1 MDCPDSGEKRM
12 IGIVANVSY
21 PSSSY
26 AAKDYDESAA
36 SDTKEDDS
44 ISERVAS
51 PEKDIIS
58 IGQAGTLFDAAPK
71 RKKSE
76 RIYKAIDMPDGSKVL
91 QIVTITDGKTS
102 IATQRLPKFSIL
114 RTKAGRT
121 MRVINLGAQN
131 LGGSAAGQSEFI
143 F

>member
-12 IGIVANVSY
+12 IGIVSNDSNPA
-21 PSSSY
+21 SSY
-26 AAKDYDESAA
+26 AAKDFDERAA
-36 SDTKEDDS
+36 SSSKENVS
-44 ISERVAS
+44 ARETAAS
-51 PEKDIIS
+51 RENDIIS
-58 IGQAGTLFDAAPK
+58 IDHDGTFFDATPK
-71 RKKSE
+71 REKTEK
-76 RIYKAIDMPDGSKVL
+76 IYKAIDMPDGSKVL

-102 IATQRLPKFSIL
+102 VATQRLPEFSIL

-121 MRVINLGAQN
+121 MRVIDLGTQN